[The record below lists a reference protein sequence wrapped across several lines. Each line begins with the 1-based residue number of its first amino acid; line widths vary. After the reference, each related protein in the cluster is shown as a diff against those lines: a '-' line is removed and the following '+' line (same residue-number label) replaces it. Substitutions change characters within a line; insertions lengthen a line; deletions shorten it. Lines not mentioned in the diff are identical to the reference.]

1 MGSEIKLTTRSL
13 FGYVLVI
20 IGLVMLGYVSM
31 NAIYLA
37 NGTFKPLQV
46 QINDQTGRALISAVE
61 TQVLFGIMIQGIMYG
76 LLIAVASVLLKY
88 GLAIARQP

>member
-1 MGSEIKLTTRSL
+1 MGSEIKLSTRSL

-20 IGLVMLGYVSM
+20 IGLIMLGYVSI

-46 QINDQTGRALISAVE
+46 QVNDLQGRPLISAVE
-61 TQVLFGIMIQGIMYG
+61 TQVMFGIIVQGIMYS
-76 LLIAVASVLLKY
+76 LLIAAASVLLNK
-88 GLAIARQP
+88 GLAIARKS